1 MQAVAHP
8 SGEGDGVALMQLR
21 LGTVSVVEILYFG
34 FRVELLPKLAVP
46 GTCAV
51 FG

>member
-21 LGTVSVVEILYFG
+21 LGTVSGLEMLDSGFSRTVFVVRG
-34 FRVELLPKLAVP
+34 FRGCVRF
-46 GTCAV
+46 T
-51 FG
+51 